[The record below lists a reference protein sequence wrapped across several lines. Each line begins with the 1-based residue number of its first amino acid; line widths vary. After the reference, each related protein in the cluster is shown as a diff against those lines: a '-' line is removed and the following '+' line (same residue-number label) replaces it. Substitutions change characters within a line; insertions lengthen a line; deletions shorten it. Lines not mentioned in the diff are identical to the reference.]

1 MADDDDMLV
10 LDLPPEVLRRHG
22 ARVLDPVTAPR
33 DPAAEEEGGP
43 RSPGTTTY
51 LTSTLLLRGL
61 PGRSAGRTLERLRG
75 TAENAGYAVELTVEE
90 TDLAFE
96 EWLGDERAEEVDR
109 VYQTRVRIVPT
120 SAAAPLDAWELLA
133 AARAEG
139 PVDADLEHLMLAAG
153 GGYYWG
159 GQGGGYY
166 WGGQGGGYYWGGQGQ
181 DDGEVG
187 ARTPVTLGL
196 ADLGGETRAPERSPV
211 VVVPDTGIG
220 AHPWLTGD
228 LTAVLR
234 DLDGIPV
241 GPPGGLDPD
250 PEDKGVRNDLTGV
263 LDRLSGHG
271 TFIAGIVRQ
280 AASDARLV
288 GLPVLDSSGAVAEGD
303 VHRTLTAL
311 WVLHARA
318 QDAGFTGFE
327 PKDLSRGFV
336 LDVLNIS
343 MGYYHQDGVVEA
355 HPLRDLLR
363 LLGERG
369 VLVVTAAGNDATRV
383 PLYPAGWAAGA
394 TPPEDR
400 SVVPL
405 VAVGATNPDGET
417 VALFSNAGPWVT
429 THAPGVNVVS
439 TLPTSF
445 QASAN
450 PSRST
455 PGDGGALRA
464 RTDRDDMRRGFA
476 VWSGT
481 SFAAPDVAGRVAD
494 RLAEATVEGG
504 ASVDPKVM
512 LERAWAAL
520 DQEVW
525 R

>member
-1 MADDDDMLV
+1 MSDDDDMLV
-10 LDLPPEVLRRHG
+10 LEIPPEVLRRHG

-33 DPAAEEEGGP
+33 DPAPDPGGDP
-43 RSPGTTTY
+43 RPPATTAY
-51 LTSTLLLRGL
+51 LTSSLLLRGL
-61 PGRSAGRTLERLRG
+61 PNGRAAGTLERLQSAAR
-75 TAENAGYAVELTVEE
+75 TAGYAVELTVDEA
-90 TDLAFE
+90 DLAFE
-96 EWLGDERAEEVDR
+96 ERLGRERAEELDR
-109 VYQTRVRIVPT
+109 VYQTRVRITPT
-120 SAAAPLDAWELLA
+120 DAAAPLDAWQLLA
-133 AARAEG
+133 AARTDG
-139 PVDADLEHLMLAAG
+139 PLEADLEHLLLAAG

-166 WGGQGGGYYWGGQGQ
+166 WGGQGTE
-181 DDGEVG
+181 DGEVG

-196 ADLGGETRAPERSPV
+196 ADLSGGGSPPERSPV

-220 AHPWLTGD
+220 RHPWLDGP

-234 DLDGIPV
+234 DLDGVPV

-271 TFIAGIVRQ
+271 TFIAGVVRQ
-280 AASDARLV
+280 AAADARLV

-303 VHRTLTAL
+303 VHRTLAAL

-318 QDAGFTGFE
+318 QDAGFPGFD
-327 PKDLSRGFV
+327 PDDLGQGFV
-336 LDVLNIS
+336 VDVLNVS
-343 MGYYHQDGVVEA
+343 MGFYHQDGVVED

-363 LLGERG
+363 LLGDRG
-369 VLVVTAAGNDATRV
+369 VLVVAAAGNDATRV
-383 PLYPAGWAAGA
+383 PLYPAGWAAGVEA
-394 TPPEDR
+394 PKDR
-400 SVVPL
+400 STVPL
-405 VAVGATNPDGET
+405 VAVGASNPDGET

-494 RLAEATVEGG
+494 RLAELARQGG
-504 ASVDPKVM
+504 TSVDPAVM
-512 LERAWAAL
+512 TDRAWSAL
-520 DQEVW
+520 DEEVW